1 MSRFDK
7 IRTSRAFVLV
17 PYEKRQELVHRL
29 EVAGA
34 HGAAEDLRNHR
45 VFSEWW
51 KPQVLEVLRSWAMDE
66 DIGDEMRELQ
76 SQLYNDVRTD
86 LPSR

>member
-7 IRTSRAFVLV
+7 VRTSKAFVSV
-17 PYEKRQELVHRL
+17 PYEKRQELLRRL
-29 EVAGA
+29 DDAGA

-51 KPQVLEVLRSWAMDE
+51 KPQVAEVLRHWAMDE
-66 DIGDEMRELQ
+66 DIGDEM
-76 SQLYNDVRTD
+76 
-86 LPSR
+86 

>member
-1 MSRFDK
+1 MSRLDK
-7 IRTSRAFVLV
+7 VRTSKAFVSV
-17 PYEKRQELVHRL
+17 PYEKRQELLHRL

-51 KPQVLEVLRSWAMDE
+51 KPQVLEVLRYWAMDE

-76 SQLYNDVRTD
+76 TQLYDDARTD
-86 LPSR
+86 LPGR

>member
-7 IRTSRAFVLV
+7 IRTSKAFVSV
-17 PYEKRQELVHRL
+17 PYEKRQELLRRL
-29 EVAGA
+29 DDAGA
-34 HGAAEDLRNHR
+34 HGAAGDLRNHR

-51 KPQVLEVLRSWAMDE
+51 KPQVLEVLRHWAMDE

-76 SQLYNDVRTD
+76 TQLHDDARTD
-86 LPSR
+86 LPAP